1 MTHTVMPS
9 VTNVLAP
16 TTPTE
21 TPPGRALPNDADPA
35 VDYATASVS
44 PGNLRGDAR
53 LAIQTKQA
61 QRLVHGRRH
70 TNDTPGIIG
79 LVQFGNLMR
88 RIWTAAGADDPYADW
103 TLLRVHEALDAGR
116 ATIAALNAK
125 VETLL
130 QARTGVSIQI
140 AHSLQPIDVP
150 LQFANPYGYMG
161 AYLIADFD
169 TLVRGVLTVRHVGLL
184 ARVDAERMLNTA
196 ASVVRSAFARATA
209 WKYCAVTRSD
219 LHQSTQRAARAQQV
233 MGDLPHDI
241 LEGTHRAA
249 HAPEIRTLDQRLEA
263 LRALPDS
270 QRTAVSNAE
279 SDSSPSECIEG
290 LR

>member
-1 MTHTVMPS
+1 MPS
-9 VTNVLAP
+9 ATNAP
-16 TTPTE
+16 APITPAE

-35 VDYATASVS
+35 VDYTTTAVT
-44 PGNLRGDAR
+44 PGTLRGDAR

-70 TNDTPGIIG
+70 SNDTPGIIG

-88 RIWTAAGADDPYADW
+88 RIWTAAAADDPYADW
-103 TLLRVHEALDAGR
+103 ALLRVHEALDAGR
-116 ATIAALNAK
+116 TIIAALNAK

-130 QARTGVSIQI
+130 HAHTGVSIQI

-169 TLVRGVLTVRHVGLL
+169 TLVRGVLTARHVGLL
-184 ARVDAERMLNTA
+184 ARMDAERMLNTA
-196 ASVVRSAFARATA
+196 ASAVRSAFARATA

-219 LHQSTQRAARAQQV
+219 MQQSTQRAARAQQM
-233 MGDLPHDI
+233 MGDLPHAI

-249 HAPEIRTLDQRLEA
+249 HAPEIRTLDQRVEA
-263 LRALPDS
+263 LRALPDA
-270 QRTAVSNAE
+270 QRTPASNAE
-279 SDSSPSECIEG
+279 SGSSLS
-290 LR
+290 

>member
-1 MTHTVMPS
+1 M
-9 VTNVLAP
+9 AP
-16 TTPTE
+16 ATPAE
-21 TPPGRALPNDADPA
+21 TPPSRALSKDADPA
-35 VDYATASVS
+35 VDYATTAVS
-44 PGNLRGDAR
+44 PGTLRGDAR
-53 LAIQTKQA
+53 LAIQTRQA

-88 RIWTAAGADDPYADW
+88 RIWTAAAADDPYADW
-103 TLLRVHEALDAGR
+103 ALLRVHDALDAGR
-116 ATIAALNAK
+116 TTIAALSTD

-130 QARTGVSIQI
+130 QAHAGVSIQI
-140 AHSLQPIDVP
+140 AYSLQPIEVP

-184 ARVDAERMLNTA
+184 ARVDAERVLNTA
-196 ASVVRSAFARATA
+196 ASAVRSAFARATT

-219 LHQSTQRAARAQQV
+219 MRQSTQRAARAQQV
-233 MGDLPHDI
+233 MGDLPHNI
-241 LEGTHRAA
+241 LEGTRRAS

-263 LRALPDS
+263 LRALPDA
-270 QRTAVSNAE
+270 QTIRLSNAD
-279 SDSSPSECIEG
+279 SDASPP
-290 LR
+290 

>member
-1 MTHTVMPS
+1 VTHTVMPS
-9 VTNVLAP
+9 ATNALAP
-16 TTPTE
+16 ITPAKS
-21 TPPGRALPNDADPA
+21 PPGRTLPNDADPA
-35 VDYATASVS
+35 ADHAPASIS
-44 PGNLRGDAR
+44 PGTLRGDAR

-70 TNDTPGIIG
+70 SNDTPGIIG

-88 RIWTAAGADDPYADW
+88 RIWTAAAADDPYADW
-103 TLLRVHEALDAGR
+103 ALLRVHEALDAGR
-116 ATIAALNAK
+116 TIIAALNAK

-169 TLVRGVLTVRHVGLL
+169 TLVRGVLTARHVGLL

-196 ASVVRSAFARATA
+196 AGAVRSAFARATA

-219 LHQSTQRAARAQQV
+219 MQQTTQRAARA
-233 MGDLPHDI
+233 
-241 LEGTHRAA
+241 
-249 HAPEIRTLDQRLEA
+249 
-263 LRALPDS
+263 S
-270 QRTAVSNAE
+270 K
-279 SDSSPSECIEG
+279 
-290 LR
+290 

>member
-1 MTHTVMPS
+1 MPWRRS
-9 VTNVLAP
+9 HPPKRRPAARYP
-16 TTPTE
+16 TTQ
-21 TPPGRALPNDADPA
+21 TPLPITPSAF
-35 VDYATASVS
+35 VS
-44 PGNLRGDAR
+44 PGTLRGDAR

-70 TNDTPGIIG
+70 SNDTPGIIG

-103 TLLRVHEALDAGR
+103 ALLRVHEALDAGR
-116 ATIAALNAK
+116 TIIAALNAK

-169 TLVRGVLTVRHVGLL
+169 TLVRGVLTARHVGLL
-184 ARVDAERMLNTA
+184 ARDGCGTYAQHSGGCRAQRVCPRNRLEILRRDPQRHA
-196 ASVVRSAFARATA
+196 AVHTTRRTGSANDGRSAARHTGRHAPCGTCTGDPHTGSATGG
-209 WKYCAVTRSD
+209 
-219 LHQSTQRAARAQQV
+219 AARITRCA
-233 MGDLPHDI
+233 
-241 LEGTHRAA
+241 E
-249 HAPEIRTLDQRLEA
+249 
-263 LRALPDS
+263 
-270 QRTAVSNAE
+270 NARE
-279 SDSSPSECIEG
+279 
-290 LR
+290 

>member
-9 VTNVLAP
+9 ATNALAP
-16 TTPTE
+16 TTPAE
-21 TPPGRALPNDADPA
+21 TPPGRALPNDAEPI
-35 VDYATASVS
+35 VYYTTTAVS
-44 PGNLRGDAR
+44 PGTLRGDAR

-88 RIWTAAGADDPYADW
+88 RIWTAAAADDPYADW
-103 TLLRVHEALDAGR
+103 ALLRVHEALDAGR
-116 ATIAALNAK
+116 ATIAALHAK

-140 AHSLQPIDVP
+140 AHSVQPIDVP

-169 TLVRGVLTVRHVGLL
+169 TLVRGVLTARHVGLL

-196 ASVVRSAFARATA
+196 AGAVRSAFARATA

-279 SDSSPSECIEG
+279 SDSSPS
-290 LR
+290 